1 MKINYQKCFSPKGT
15 LINGPLTIIPEINL
29 DKRGFFQESWNK
41 KDFNE
46 VLSKNNQKEEFFVQD
61 NHSKSIKGTLRGLH
75 FQRTPYAQGKL
86 VRCIKGEIFDVAVDL
101 RKNSKTFGK
110 YYSLIISDKSEYSF
124 YIPEGFAHGFL
135 CLSDKCI
142 VHYKCSEYRHKESE
156 TTLDWRDQTV
166 NIKWPIK
173 KPILSDK
180 DKIGKNLEF
189 FR

>member
-1 MKINYQKCFSPKGT
+1 MKIKNVNITGLK
-15 LINGPLTIIPEINL
+15 IIKTKMFFDN
-29 DKRGFFQESWNK
+29 RGFFKEIFKNNLIK
-41 KDFNE
+41 KNFKFD
-46 VLSKNNQKEEFFVQD
+46 VMSLSKKNV
-61 NHSKSIKGTLRGLH
+61 IRGLH
-75 FQRTPYAQGKL
+75 IQIKKPQAKVITVVSGK
-86 VRCIKGEIFDVAVDL
+86 IMDVAVDL

-124 YIPEGFAHGFL
+124 YVPEGFAHGFL

-156 TTLDWRDQTV
+156 TTLHWRDQTV
-166 NIKWPIK
+166 RIKWPIK
-173 KPILSDK
+173 KPILSKK

>member
-1 MKINYQKCFSPKGT
+1 MKIKNVNITGLK
-15 LINGPLTIIPEINL
+15 IIKTKMFFDN
-29 DKRGFFQESWNK
+29 RGFFKEVFRNNLIK
-41 KDFNE
+41 KNFKFD
-46 VLSKNNQKEEFFVQD
+46 VMSSSKKNV
-61 NHSKSIKGTLRGLH
+61 IRGLH
-75 FQRTPYAQGKL
+75 IQTKKPQAKVITVVSGK
-86 VRCIKGEIFDVAVDL
+86 IMDVAVDL

-156 TTLDWRDQTV
+156 TTLHWGDQEV
-166 NIKWPIK
+166 KIKWPIK
-173 KPILSDK
+173 KPILSKK

>member
-1 MKINYQKCFSPKGT
+1 MKIKNVNIAGLK
-15 LINGPLTIIPEINL
+15 IIKTKMFFDN
-29 DKRGFFQESWNK
+29 RGFFK
-41 KDFNE
+41 E
-46 VLSKNNQKEEFFVQD
+46 VFKNNLIKKNFKFDVMSS
-61 NHSKSIKGTLRGLH
+61 SKKNVIRGLH
-75 FQRTPYAQGKL
+75 IQTKKPQAKVITVVLGK
-86 VRCIKGEIFDVAVDL
+86 IMDVAVDL

-135 CLSDKCI
+135 CLSNKCI

-156 TTLDWRDQTV
+156 TTLDWRDQEV
-166 NIKWPIK
+166 KIKWPIK
-173 KPILSDK
+173 KPIMSKK

>member
-1 MKINYQKCFSPKGT
+1 MKIKNVNIAGLK
-15 LINGPLTIIPEINL
+15 IIKTKMFFDN
-29 DKRGFFQESWNK
+29 RGFFK
-41 KDFNE
+41 E
-46 VLSKNNQKEEFFVQD
+46 VFKNNLIKKNFKFDVMSS
-61 NHSKSIKGTLRGLH
+61 SKKNVIRGLH
-75 FQRTPYAQGKL
+75 IQTKKPQAKVITVVSGK
-86 VRCIKGEIFDVAVDL
+86 IMDVAVDL

-135 CLSDKCI
+135 CLSNKCI

-156 TTLDWRDQTV
+156 TTLDWRDQEV
-166 NIKWPIK
+166 KIKWPIK
-173 KPILSDK
+173 KPIMSKK